1 MDQELIAYLDQRF
14 GAIDQ
19 RFGTLDQRL
28 KDLRWEMNQ
37 RFEKVDERF
46 DQADGRFDS
55 LEERVHLSGV
65 VVESLRDELRVVAE
79 GFMGYSDQMEKHSA
93 EVDRKLD
100 DLKALIGPT
109 YRSLEQKTDSQVTE
123 LKRRVV
129 VLEERAA
136 RETRDIL
143 DVVREKYG
151 FAQSG

>member
-14 GAIDQ
+14 D
-19 RFGTLDQRL
+19 TMDQRL

-37 RFEKVDERF
+37 RFEKVD
-46 DQADGRFDS
+46 GRFDG
-55 LEERVHLSGV
+55 LEETVHLSGV
-65 VVESLRDELRVVAE
+65 VVESLRDELRLVAE
-79 GFMGYSDQMEKHSA
+79 GFMGYSDQMEKHAA

-109 YRSLEQKTDSQVTE
+109 YRSLEQKTDVQVTE
-123 LKRRVV
+123 IRRRVV

-143 DVVREKYG
+143 EVVREKYG
-151 FAQSG
+151 FAQPG

>member
-14 GAIDQ
+14 GA
-19 RFGTLDQRL
+19 LDQRL

-37 RFEKVDERF
+37 RFERVDSRF
-46 DQADGRFDS
+46 NK
-55 LEERVHLSGV
+55 LEEIVHLSQV
-65 VVESLRDELRVVAE
+65 TVEGLRGELLLVAE
-79 GFMGYSDQMEKHSA
+79 GMMGLSDQMEQTSA
-93 EVDRKLD
+93 E
-100 DLKALIGPT
+100 
-109 YRSLEQKTDSQVTE
+109 E

-129 VLEERAA
+129 ILEERAA